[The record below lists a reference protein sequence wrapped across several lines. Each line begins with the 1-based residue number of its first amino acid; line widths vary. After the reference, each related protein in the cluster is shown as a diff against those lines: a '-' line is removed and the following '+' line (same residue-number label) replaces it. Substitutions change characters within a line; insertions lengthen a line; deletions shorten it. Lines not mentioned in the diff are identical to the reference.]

1 MTERWEESFD
11 TWKPRAGAPEGDTG
25 TDVDREELLRLARE
39 LAGQRN
45 VEQEQARRELE
56 QLKESLR
63 ERAQAVAERERE
75 LLALQKRLEKGK
87 APKTKAKAMP
97 EHPDSD
103 TITARERAAFERLR
117 EVEAREAR
125 LRARSAELA
134 TEAEKLAALQA
145 ELEESQSDRELAA
158 AERERLEERL
168 EDARRTEKELAS
180 IRVELDRQRQSVEA
194 RERRVRAMAA
204 GAGDPGPD
212 PYEEREEELRR
223 LESRLEVR
231 ERELALLRQGLDA
244 QRIELRDRE
253 RTVHRR
259 EVADVRQ
266 SFEPPLTP
274 PSFADGLAAFVRS
287 RGRK

>member
-11 TWKPRAGAPEGDTG
+11 TWKPRAGAPEGETD

-39 LAGQRN
+39 LAVQRN
-45 VEQEQARRELE
+45 AEQDRARRELE

-63 ERAQAVAERERE
+63 ERAEAVAERERE

-87 APKTKAKAMP
+87 APMTKATP
-97 EHPDSD
+97 EHPDSE

-125 LRARSAELA
+125 LRAQSAELA

-158 AERERLEERL
+158 AERDRLEERL

-180 IRVELDRQRQSVEA
+180 IRVELDRQRQSVMA
-194 RERRVRAMAA
+194 RERRVRAIAA
-204 GAGDPGPD
+204 GEDDPGGPD
-212 PYEEREEELRR
+212 PYAEREEELRR
-223 LESRLEVR
+223 LEERIEVR
-231 ERELALLRQGLDA
+231 ERELALQRQGLDA

-253 RTVHRR
+253 RTMHRR
-259 EVADVRQ
+259 EAADVRQ

-274 PSFADGLAAFVRS
+274 PSFAEGLAAFVRT
-287 RGRK
+287 RGRR

>member
-11 TWKPRAGAPEGDTG
+11 TWKPRGDAPEGDTG

-45 VEQEQARRELE
+45 AEQEQVRRELE
-56 QLKESLR
+56 QLKQSLR
-63 ERAQAVAERERE
+63 ERSEAVAERERE

-87 APKTKAKAMP
+87 APRTKANP
-97 EHPDSD
+97 EHPDSE
-103 TITARERAAFERLR
+103 TIAARERAAFERLR

-125 LRARSAELA
+125 LRAQSAELA

-145 ELEESQSDRELAA
+145 ELQESQSDRELAA
-158 AERERLEERL
+158 AERDRLEERL

-180 IRVELDRQRQSVEA
+180 IRVELERQRQSVEA

-212 PYEEREEELRR
+212 PYDEREEELRR

-244 QRIELRDRE
+244 QRIELRERE
-253 RTVHRR
+253 RTLHRR
-259 EVADVRQ
+259 EAADVRQ
-266 SFEPPLTP
+266 TFEPPLTP

-287 RGRK
+287 RSRR

>member
-11 TWKPRAGAPEGDTG
+11 TWKPRGDAPEGDTG

-39 LAGQRN
+39 LAAQRN
-45 VEQEQARRELE
+45 AEQEQVRRELE
-56 QLKESLR
+56 QLKQSLR
-63 ERAQAVAERERE
+63 ERSEAVAERERE

-87 APKTKAKAMP
+87 APRTKAKP
-97 EHPDSD
+97 EHPDSE
-103 TITARERAAFERLR
+103 TIAARERAAFERLR

-125 LRARSAELA
+125 LRAQSAELA

-145 ELEESQSDRELAA
+145 ELQESQSDRELAA
-158 AERERLEERL
+158 AERDRLEERL

-180 IRVELDRQRQSVEA
+180 IRVELERQRQSVEA

-212 PYEEREEELRR
+212 PYDEREEELRR

-244 QRIELRDRE
+244 QRIELRERE
-253 RTVHRR
+253 RTLHRR
-259 EVADVRQ
+259 EAADVRQ
-266 SFEPPLTP
+266 TFEPPLTP

-287 RGRK
+287 RSRR

>member
-11 TWKPRAGAPEGDTG
+11 TWKPRGDAPEGDTG

-45 VEQEQARRELE
+45 AEQEQVRRELE
-56 QLKESLR
+56 QLKQSLR
-63 ERAQAVAERERE
+63 ERSEAVAERERE

-87 APKTKAKAMP
+87 APRTKAKP
-97 EHPDSD
+97 EHPDSE
-103 TITARERAAFERLR
+103 TIAARERAAFERLR

-125 LRARSAELA
+125 LRAQSAELA

-145 ELEESQSDRELAA
+145 ELQESQSDRELAA
-158 AERERLEERL
+158 AERDRLEERL

-180 IRVELDRQRQSVEA
+180 IRVELERQRQSVEA

-212 PYEEREEELRR
+212 PYDEREEELRR

-244 QRIELRDRE
+244 QRIELRERE
-253 RTVHRR
+253 RTLHRR
-259 EVADVRQ
+259 EAADVRQ
-266 SFEPPLTP
+266 TFEPPLTP

-287 RGRK
+287 RSRR